1 MEHIRS
7 FFKIERGEELAVFLL
22 FLYLTLVLAFFTIA
36 RAVRD
41 SALLHQ
47 YGAMD
52 LPYVYIGIAV
62 IISFVVSLYVRLASR
77 LNQGT
82 LINATHMF
90 FTGNILILL
99 ATISCEIQ
107 LNAGEKIFAEGE
119 IADALY
125 IIVEGKV
132 ELRGSAISGLLGPYE
147 AFGICAVLS
156 NEPRYA
162 SARALEDTFALKIRA
177 QDFI

>member
-1 MEHIRS
+1 MSDQIPFQPLLCSSSLKARLTALQRAEIL
-7 FFKIERGEELAVFLL
+7 RGVEIFS
-22 FLYLTLVLAFFTIA
+22 
-36 RAVRD
+36 RATVED
-41 SALLHQ
+41 
-47 YGAMD
+47 
-52 LPYVYIGIAV
+52 
-62 IISFVVSLYVRLASR
+62 
-77 LNQGT
+77 
-82 LINATHMF
+82 
-90 FTGNILILL
+90 LILL
-99 ATISCEIQ
+99 STISCEIQ

-147 AFGICAVLS
+147 AFGIYAVLS

-177 QDFI
+177 HDFFDLISQNAEILQSLFKLLIEKLTSNEKN